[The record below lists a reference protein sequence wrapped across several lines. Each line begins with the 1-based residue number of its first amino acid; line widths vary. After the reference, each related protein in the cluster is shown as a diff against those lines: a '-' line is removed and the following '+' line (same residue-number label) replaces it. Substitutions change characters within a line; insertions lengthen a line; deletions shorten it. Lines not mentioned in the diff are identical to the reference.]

1 MTFELLTDDERT
13 CDYCHTTCFLSAIK
27 CSCSPSKIYLNLIFK
42 NLFFKLIDSIINFK
56 IN

>member
-27 CSCSPSKIYLNLIFK
+27 CSCSPSKIYLK
-42 NLFFKLIDSIINFK
+42 
-56 IN
+56 